1 MGETENWQEILHN
14 NFEELASALGAYLP
28 NLVGAALLIILGIA
42 LAWIIRWIIL
52 RLGQGA
58 DKLGQRIGVSRH
70 YLNMRWPPSRVLAG
84 VFYWLIL
91 IFFLTTAAKTLELP
105 GIDNLI
111 EKLISSLPDILVS
124 VVIIWAGFVLGA
136 AVRERMIVTLK
147 NTEIQY
153 FNAFGN
159 SARIIIIV
167 LAIVV
172 SLRQIGVDVV
182 LIEQVLIVCL
192 ASFSLAMS
200 LAFGLGAG
208 TIVTNIIAIN
218 QLKKVYLKGQRVR
231 VDNLEGQILEFL
243 KSAVVLDTDTGR
255 AMIPARTF
263 QEKASIL
270 LDEEEAE

>member
-1 MGETENWQEILHN
+1 MGEKENWREILHS
-14 NFEELASALGAYLP
+14 NFEDLASALGAYLP
-28 NLVGAALLIILGIA
+28 NLIGAVLLIVLGIA
-42 LAWIIRWIIL
+42 LAWFIRWIIL
-52 RLGQGA
+52 RLGHGA
-58 DKLGQRIGVSRH
+58 DKLGQKIGLSRH

-91 IFFLTTAAKTLELP
+91 IFFFTTAAKTLGLP
-105 GIDNLI
+105 GIDDLI
-111 EKLISSLPDILVS
+111 RKLISSLPDILVAIA
-124 VVIIWAGFVLGA
+124 IIWAGFVLGA
-136 AVRERMIVTLK
+136 AVRERMIVALK

-153 FNAFGN
+153 FRAFGN
-159 SARIIIIV
+159 SARVIIIV

-182 LIEQVLIVCL
+182 LVEQVLIVCL
-192 ASFSLAMS
+192 AAFALAMS

-243 KSAVVLDTDTGR
+243 KSAVVLDTDAGR

-263 QEKASIL
+263 QEKASVL
-270 LDEEEAE
+270 LDEEEVE

>member
-1 MGETENWQEILHN
+1 MGETDNWREILHN
-14 NFEELASALGAYLP
+14 NFEELTSALGAYLP
-28 NLVGAALLIILGIA
+28 NLIGAVLLIVLGIA
-42 LAWIIRWIIL
+42 LAWIIRWFIL
-52 RLGQGA
+52 RLGHGA
-58 DKLGQRIGVSRH
+58 DKLGQRFGFSRH

-91 IFFLTTAAKTLELP
+91 IFFLTTAAKTLGLP

-111 EKLISSLPDILVS
+111 SKLISSLPDILVA
-124 VVIIWAGFVLGA
+124 VAIIWAGFVLGA
-136 AVRERMIVTLK
+136 AVRERMIVGLK

-153 FNAFGN
+153 FRAFGN
-159 SARIIIIV
+159 AARIIIIM

-172 SLRQIGVDVV
+172 SLRQIGVNVG

-192 ASFSLAMS
+192 AAFALAMS

-243 KSAVVLDTDTGR
+243 KSAVVLDTDAGR
-255 AMIPARTF
+255 AMIPAHTF

-270 LDEEEAE
+270 VDEVETE

>member
-1 MGETENWQEILHN
+1 MGENENWHEILHN
-14 NFEELASALGAYLP
+14 NFEELTSALGAYLP
-28 NLVGAALLIILGIA
+28 NLIGAALLIILGIF

-58 DKLGQRIGVSRH
+58 DKLGQKIGVSRH

-91 IFFLTTAAKTLELP
+91 IFFFITAAKTLGLP

-111 EKLISSLPDILVS
+111 GKLISSLPDILVAI
-124 VVIIWAGFVLGA
+124 VIIWAGFVLGA
-136 AVRERMIVTLK
+136 AVRERIIMALK

-153 FNAFGN
+153 FRVFGN
-159 SARIIIIV
+159 SARLLIIV

-172 SLRQIGVDVV
+172 SLRQVGVDVV
-182 LIEQVLIVCL
+182 LVEQVLIVCL
-192 ASFSLAMS
+192 AAFVLAIS

-208 TIVTNIIAIN
+208 TIVTNVIAIN

-243 KSAVVLDTDTGR
+243 KSAVVLDTDAGR

-270 LDEEEAE
+270 LDEEELE

>member
-1 MGETENWQEILHN
+1 MGKTENWHQILHN
-14 NFEELASALGAYLP
+14 NFEELASALSAYLP
-28 NLVGAALLIILGIA
+28 NLIGAALLIILGIA

-58 DKLGQRIGVSRH
+58 DKLGQRFGVSRY

-91 IFFLTTAAKTLELP
+91 IFFFTTAAKMLGLP
-105 GIDNLI
+105 GIDDLI
-111 EKLISSLPDILVS
+111 RKLISSLPNILVA

-136 AVRERMIVTLK
+136 AVRERMITTLK

-153 FNAFGN
+153 FRAFGD
-159 SARIIIIV
+159 SARVIIIM
-167 LAIVV
+167 LAIIV

-192 ASFSLAMS
+192 AAFSLAIS

-208 TIVTNIIAIN
+208 AIVTNIISIN
-218 QLKKVYLKGQRVR
+218 QLKKVYMKGQRVR
-231 VDNLEGQILEFL
+231 VDNMEGQILEFL
-243 KSAVVLDTDTGR
+243 KSAVVLDTDAGR

-270 LDEEEAE
+270 MDEEETE